1 MQLRLTSLLFTLC
14 LSGAA
19 AAGGVDPIATIA
31 GDHDLREREVRMLAG
46 APSAFAEYRTSYRRL
61 AQAAAARGLDLR
73 SRTVIARHAREL
85 DRAVAFSL
93 KAELR
98 RMPAS
103 APAIA
108 GR

>member
-1 MQLRLTSLLFTLC
+1 
-14 LSGAA
+14 
-19 AAGGVDPIATIA
+19 
-31 GDHDLREREVRMLAG
+31 
-46 APSAFAEYRTSYRRL
+46 
-61 AQAAAARGLDLR
+61 
-73 SRTVIARHAREL
+73 VIARHAREL

-98 RMPAS
+98 RGPAS